1 MAASDAM
8 KGDVFSLL
16 AEIDPPKGVDLSTF
30 LDTALAIKGRIEGI
44 VVTDGEDAIMRMS
57 PPAACHAL
65 LEKNM
70 SPIMVVNGRDRNR
83 LSLQGDLLSAHALGV
98 RTIILKQG
106 HDPSIGDQPMVKSS
120 GDLDLDVM
128 LKIISALNSGKDL
141 GGENL
146 DGKTEFKFGA
156 AIDLS
161 DDVKVNR
168 DRADELSKIMEYG
181 ADFVILSPTYD
192 MNIIELFLPQA
203 EKTEIKLY
211 ASIML
216 LKSVAMV
223 RYLNNLPG
231 VPAVPH
237 EYLKR
242 LMKSP
247 IKSQAAME
255 IAAEFIKDIKQNCQG
270 AVLPSLGWGKQ
281 LPEFLEILG
290 R

>member
-16 AEIDPPKGVDLSTF
+16 AEIDPPKGVDLSAF
-30 LDTALAIKGRIEGI
+30 LDAALAIKGRIEGI

-141 GGENL
+141 GGESL
-146 DGKTEFKFGA
+146 EGKTEFKFGA

-168 DRADELSKIMEYG
+168 DRADKLTKIAEYG
-181 ADFVILSPTYD
+181 ADFVILGY
-192 MNIIELFLPQA
+192 
-203 EKTEIKLY
+203 
-211 ASIML
+211 
-216 LKSVAMV
+216 SVLRHAPDGSFPKGSMIDLQGKV
-223 RYLNNLPG
+223 FFYRFGIVCKISGYIAYERYFG
-231 VPAVPH
+231 CG
-237 EYLKR
+237 KR
-242 LMKSP
+242 Y
-247 IKSQAAME
+247 I
-255 IAAEFIKDIKQNCQG
+255 F
-270 AVLPSLGWGKQ
+270 
-281 LPEFLEILG
+281 
-290 R
+290 